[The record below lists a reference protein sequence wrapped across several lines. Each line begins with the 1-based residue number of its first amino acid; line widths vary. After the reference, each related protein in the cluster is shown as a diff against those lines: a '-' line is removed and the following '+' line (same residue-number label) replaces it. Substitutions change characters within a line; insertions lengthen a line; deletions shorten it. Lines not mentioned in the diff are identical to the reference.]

1 MTLDSVAAV
10 PLPRAGSP
18 DALPLR
24 RRPGG
29 LPSVAF
35 LNWRDTRH
43 PEGGGSE
50 LYVERIAAGLADR
63 GHDVTVFCADHGLAP
78 TDEVRD
84 GVRFVRR
91 GGRGGVYARA
101 MLALG
106 TGRLRPDV
114 VVDVQNGMPFLSP
127 LVTRRPVVNVVHHVH
142 REQWPVVFGPLLS
155 RVGWFVESRVAP
167 RVYRRAPYVVVSE
180 VTRREVAEL
189 GVRDEALQVVH
200 NGTDR
205 VLAPATPPSASPVVC
220 VLGRLVPHK
229 RVELAMQAVA
239 ALRAELP
246 DLRLVVVGRGW
257 WEPELRAAADR
268 LDVSDAVDFLGFV
281 DERTKHEVLGRAWVL
296 AQPSLK
302 EGWGLSVVEAAA
314 HGTPAVAFAD
324 AGGLAES
331 VRDGET
337 GLLVASA
344 EEFTAAVRRL
354 LVDDGLRAR
363 LGHGARAH
371 AADYTWSAAVDAFAE
386 LVADLAGERR
396 RPASRRTP
404 AGARAV

>member
-1 MTLDSVAAV
+1 VTLSPVAAV
-10 PLPRAGSP
+10 PRPRTAP
-18 DALPLR
+18 AAAPR
-24 RRPGG
+24 RRRG

-50 LYVERIAAGLADR
+50 LYVERIAAGLAAR
-63 GHDVTVFCADHGLAP
+63 GHEVTVFCADHGQAP
-78 TDEVRD
+78 ADEVRD

-91 GGRGGVYARA
+91 GGRGSVYLRA
-101 MLALG
+101 MLALRG
-106 TGRLRPDV
+106 GRLRPDV

-142 REQWPVVFGPLLS
+142 REQWPVVFGPVLS
-155 RVGWFVESRVAP
+155 RVGWFLESRVAP
-167 RVYRRAPYVVVSE
+167 RVYRGSRYVVVSE
-180 VTRREVAEL
+180 VTRREVCEL
-189 GVRDEALQVVH
+189 GVRDDALQVVH

-205 VLAPATPPSASPVVC
+205 VLAAAVPPSPTPVVC

-246 DLRLVVVGRGW
+246 DLRLAVVGRGW
-257 WEPELRAAADR
+257 WEAELREAADA
-268 LDVSDAVDFLGFV
+268 LGVTDAVDFLGFV
-281 DERTKHEVLGRAWVL
+281 DERTKHELLGRAWVL

-337 GLLVASA
+337 GLLVGSP
-344 EEFTAAVRRL
+344 EEFTAALRAL
-354 LVDDGLRAR
+354 LLDAPLRAR
-363 LGHGARAH
+363 LGDGARAH
-371 AADYTWSAAVDAFAE
+371 AADYTWEGAVDAFAQ
-386 LVADLAGERR
+386 LLASLA
-396 RPASRRTP
+396 PARV
-404 AGARAV
+404 RA